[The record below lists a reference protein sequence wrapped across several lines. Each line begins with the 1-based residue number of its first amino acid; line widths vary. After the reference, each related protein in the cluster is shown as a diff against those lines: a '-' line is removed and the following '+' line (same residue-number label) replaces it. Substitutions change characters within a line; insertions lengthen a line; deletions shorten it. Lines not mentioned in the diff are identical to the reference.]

1 MNEIMD
7 MMMRLSQEVEV
18 MKRYLLEQQKQGTG
32 GLKETWIDGQ
42 DVMQALHISKRKLQ
56 TLRDNRTLPFSRI
69 GGKIY
74 YRVADVQGLLD
85 KSYSPGK
92 SYSPFK

>member
-7 MMMRLSQEVEV
+7 MMMRLSQEVEA
-18 MKRYLLEQQKQGTG
+18 MKRYLLEQQKQGAG

-92 SYSPFK
+92 SCSPFK